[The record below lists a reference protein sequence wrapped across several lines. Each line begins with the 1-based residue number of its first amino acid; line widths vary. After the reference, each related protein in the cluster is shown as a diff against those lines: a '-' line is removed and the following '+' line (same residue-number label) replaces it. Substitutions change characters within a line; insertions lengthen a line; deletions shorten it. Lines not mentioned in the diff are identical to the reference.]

1 MTVRSQKVFL
11 NGQYSNLKPVLSG
24 VPQGSI
30 RELCFSLIYIS
41 DWPDGLKYIVKLFAD
56 NISHFSVVINKE
68 ESATD
73 LTNDR
78 DTISKWAHN
87 WEILFNPKPKK
98 PAQEVLFSISSL
110 SNITHPVIY
119 FNVHVQRANQQK
131 HLGISLDK
139 K

>member
-1 MTVRSQKVFL
+1 MTVRSQNVFL

-24 VPQGSI
+24 VTQVSI
-30 RELCFSLIYIS
+30 CKLCFFFNIYIS
-41 DWPDGLKYIVKLFAD
+41 DWPDGLKYNVKLFAD
-56 NISHFSVVINKE
+56 NISLFSVVINKE

-98 PAQEVLFSISSL
+98 NTQEVLFSIK
-110 SNITHPVIY
+110 
-119 FNVHVQRANQQK
+119 NQ
-131 HLGISLDK
+131 I
-139 K
+139 